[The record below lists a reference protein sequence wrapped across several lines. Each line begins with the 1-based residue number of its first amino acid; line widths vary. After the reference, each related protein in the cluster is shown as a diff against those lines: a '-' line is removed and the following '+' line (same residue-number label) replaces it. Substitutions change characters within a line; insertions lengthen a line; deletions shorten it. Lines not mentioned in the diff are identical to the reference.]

1 MARRRF
7 AIVLGALVCACAG
20 APGTT
25 PLSATTVPPEPVPP
39 TVAAPVEPADAAAAV
54 EAGPREWVGAAAASD
69 YLARRSSE
77 QLVGVWVDVPPS
89 KLDRVP
95 LAVALA
101 IDTSG
106 SMDGKPIEHA
116 RQAARKVVESM
127 VDGDLI
133 TLVSFDGQA
142 RTIMAPTVLTPG
154 ARRRALATIA
164 ELSASGSTALH
175 DGVKAA
181 EMALLGAPDH
191 YLVRRVMVISD
202 GQATVGPTDPQTLG
216 NLAEVGMRHGIQ
228 VTALGVGLDYD
239 ETTLDAFAVRSS
251 GRLYHLETSDGLP
264 GIVAGEMDVLGK
276 TAAAQ
281 AELAIVPAPG
291 VTIVGIDAVRS
302 VMDDGTAKIPL
313 GVMFSGQQRDVLVR
327 VRVDDRGLGQRAL
340 ASVRLLYRD
349 PADGGVERVHESI
362 VRATVTNDAALV
374 AEHQHDRTQA
384 IIALREASM
393 LAASASKLAVDGD
406 LAMAAVNLEAA
417 ETALRKRAG
426 VAKGESERKQ
436 MLDGAERLSR
446 AKHKVD
452 VASKAPA
459 AARPAAGRAAVLDT
473 NDAFMAFDGY

>member
-20 APGTT
+20 TRAAT
-25 PLSATTVPPEPVPP
+25 PLAATTAPPDPIAPAV
-39 TVAAPVEPADAAAAV
+39 VAPVEPIAAPT

-106 SMDGKPIEHA
+106 SMGGKPIEHA
-116 RQAARKVVESM
+116 RQAARKVVESL
-127 VDGDLI
+127 VDGDLV

-142 RTIMAPTVLTPG
+142 RTIMAPTELTP
-154 ARRRALATIA
+154 ASRRRALATIA
-164 ELSASGSTALH
+164 ELSASGGTALH

-181 EMALLGAPDH
+181 EMALLGVPDR

-202 GQATVGPTDPQTLG
+202 GQATVGPTDPTTLG

-302 VMDDGTAKIPL
+302 VMDDGVAKIPL
-313 GVMFSGQQRDVLVR
+313 GVMFAGQQRDVLVR

-349 PADGGVERVHESI
+349 PADGGIERVHESI
-362 VRATVTNDAALV
+362 VRATVTDDAALV

-417 ETALRKRAG
+417 EKTLRERAV
-426 VAKGESERKQ
+426 VAKNESERKQ
-436 MLDGAERLSR
+436 MLDGAARVSR
-446 AKHKVD
+446 AKKKVD
-452 VASKAPA
+452 HAAKAPA

-473 NDAFMAFDGY
+473 NDAFMTFDGY